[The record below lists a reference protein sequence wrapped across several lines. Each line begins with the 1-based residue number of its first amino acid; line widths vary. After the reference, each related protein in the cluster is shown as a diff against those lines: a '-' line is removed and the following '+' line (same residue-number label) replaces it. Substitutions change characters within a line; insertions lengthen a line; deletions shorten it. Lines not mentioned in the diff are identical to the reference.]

1 MPQFD
6 IMNRRPLATKRPAPK
21 SLAQESNSS
30 PPAAGTG
37 AEKKWQIDEAS
48 GVPTPVI
55 RANSISFRRSLKGPV
70 KVAFFEP
77 DAS

>member
-6 IMNRRPLATKRPAPK
+6 IMNRRPLATRRPAPE
-21 SLAQESNSS
+21 SLAEETNGSE
-30 PPAAGTG
+30 PATGNGT
-37 AEKKWQIDEAS
+37 EKKWQVDEAS
-48 GVPTPVI
+48 GVPAPVI